1 MRKLINFIARIF
13 GFRKDAVTD
22 PVNPVSADIPAMTD
36 APADVPADA
45 DAEAV
50 LPDAGDEKTAREEIP
65 AGPVPVEDT
74 TAELVEETAEE
85 NPEEEPEEDPPAG
98 DFIADAAP
106 GKSNFQR
113 RREITVD
120 GVRYRSIR
128 NACLTHDLD
137 YEIVKSR
144 MERGWTVDK
153 AFHTPVQRGS
163 GTNQQGFGVRDKCS
177 PYCGPDKKYP
187 SVHAMCLAHGVS
199 YQTFVYRVRHGQSVK
214 DALHPVW
221 RDDEGRA
228 YRSKES
234 MCAAHHADP
243 AVFDARIRRGWSV
256 GDALNVPAGQ
266 SRKTYHRLTAGYEAQ
281 TEASVSEPDALTY
294 KVDAEGFV
302 HWE

>member
-1 MRKLINFIARIF
+1 MLKKLLNLIARVFSF
-13 GFRKDAVTD
+13 GGKKTAASSE
-22 PVNPVSADIPAMTD
+22 PVSMDAPDISGTAENAPSGAAAEDDAPVEEASEETSAAETD
-36 APADVPADA
+36 A
-45 DAEAV
+45 
-50 LPDAGDEKTAREEIP
+50 EEP
-65 AGPVPVEDT
+65 AGPVLIEN
-74 TAELVEETAEE
+74 TAAET
-85 NPEEEPEEDPPAG
+85 PEEEPKEEPAAEN
-98 DFIADAAP
+98 FVSERAP
-106 GKSNFQR
+106 GVSNFQR

-234 MCAAHHADP
+234 MCKRHHIDP
-243 AVFDARIRRGWSV
+243 AMFDARVKRGWSV
-256 GDALNVPAGQ
+256 EDALNVSAGQ
-266 SRKTYHRLTAGYEAQ
+266 SRKTYHRLTAGYGQE
-281 TEASVSEPDALTY
+281 EKVSEPESAAY
-294 KVDAEGFV
+294 RVDAEGFV
-302 HWE
+302 HWDE